1 MRQLCYKGQI
11 EKIANNVYS
20 IAGSSTIS
28 LYGYG
33 VRPRPRMIDSFNR
46 LNLGEPTL
54 MRVPL
59 ILHEKKDTTATSV
72 STHPKD
78 VSHESHID
86 LNTWVPGIPN
96 SNLYNRRL
104 NRLGRDL

>member
-1 MRQLCYKGQI
+1 MRQLCYKSNI

-20 IAGSSTIS
+20 MTGSSTIS
-28 LYGYG
+28 LYYG
-33 VRPRPRMIDSFNR
+33 LRLRPLRAIDSFNR
-46 LNLGEPTL
+46 LGLDTPIL
-54 MRVPL
+54 MRQPL
-59 ILHEKKDTTATSV
+59 ILHEKEDTTSTSV
-72 STHPKD
+72 NTHPKD
-78 VSHESHID
+78 PGHESHID